1 MNTHTHA
8 HTRTHT
14 QYKTHSRDAAIPV
27 DVLAGGAP
35 SGGLGVT
42 TNPPLPPVVAVV
54 VALSP
59 DDAADGRIGNN
70 AIAGTGLRS
79 PSLSV
84 QNHNI
89 TVSDLNTYI

>member
-1 MNTHTHA
+1 MHVYINEHTHA
-8 HTRTHT
+8 HTRTHA

-42 TNPPLPPVVAVV
+42 TNPPPLPVVVV
-54 VALSP
+54 VVVVLST
-59 DDAADGRIGNN
+59 DDAADDRIGNN

-84 QNHNI
+84 
-89 TVSDLNTYI
+89 